1 MMVSHTP
8 RTPFPDVPPSPP
20 CPAKACS
27 IPLPPSPTFP
37 PVSARGSPPVFSPPS
52 AQTARESGVSG
63 TSEWDGATLVSSVSS
78 EPRSS
83 RSSLSESLSDSRP
96 AASAVISGRAAP
108 SVIEPDL
115 PTLSGSAPLPDLPPR
130 SSSLPDTQP
139 AQPAQPALPQR
150 SSSLPALPPPAP
162 MSKFGS
168 TSIVTVTTPL
178 QAIVEG
184 REIASPSASTGL
196 DPSLAS
202 YALGPLQVIE
212 ERTEP
217 NTADTSLD
225 TSLDTIDVSL
235 LSNPFGEDEVV
246 SGAAGGAGVK
256 EQQEQQEQQ
265 EVEEEHEEHEADVTG
280 ATFGDT
286 TLDSVYSQESRASS
300 VYRRSE
306 VLLRGVL
313 GRGDGLRP
321 PTSPAPAAAPD
332 TVTPTPAGETELVG
346 PEPAS
351 GVEGVRA
358 GSGVAVGERGREE
371 VEQTGKGEGKGELQG
386 EKKGEAGRSKAQ
398 AAEAGEQQRDVSPL
412 QPLAKR
418 EEEDLPG
425 CSCERWP
432 CSAQ

>member
-1 MMVSHTP
+1 
-8 RTPFPDVPPSPP
+8 
-20 CPAKACS
+20 
-27 IPLPPSPTFP
+27 
-37 PVSARGSPPVFSPPS
+37 
-52 AQTARESGVSG
+52 
-63 TSEWDGATLVSSVSS
+63 
-78 EPRSS
+78 
-83 RSSLSESLSDSRP
+83 
-96 AASAVISGRAAP
+96 
-108 SVIEPDL
+108 
-115 PTLSGSAPLPDLPPR
+115 
-130 SSSLPDTQP
+130 
-139 AQPAQPALPQR
+139 
-150 SSSLPALPPPAP
+150 

-168 TSIVTVTTPL
+168 TSVTVTTPL
-178 QAIVEG
+178 QAIVAIVDG
-184 REIASPSASTGL
+184 REIASSSASTGL
-196 DPSLAS
+196 HPSLAS
-202 YALGPLQVIE
+202 YGLGPLQVIE
-212 ERTEP
+212 ERSEP

-246 SGAAGGAGVK
+246 SGGAGGTGVK

-265 EVEEEHEEHEADVTG
+265 EEEEEHEEHEADVTG

-321 PTSPAPAAAPD
+321 PASPATAFSD

-351 GVEGVRA
+351 GVETALTR
-358 GSGVAVGERGREE
+358 SGVAVGGRGREGD
-371 VEQTGKGEGKGELQG
+371 EQTGMGEGKGELQG
-386 EKKGEAGRSKAQ
+386 EKKGEAGKSKAQ

-418 EEEDLPG
+418 EDVEDVPG